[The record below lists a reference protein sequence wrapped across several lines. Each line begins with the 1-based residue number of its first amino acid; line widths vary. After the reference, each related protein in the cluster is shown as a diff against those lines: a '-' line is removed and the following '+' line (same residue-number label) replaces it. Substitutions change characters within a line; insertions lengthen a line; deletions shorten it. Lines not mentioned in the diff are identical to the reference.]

1 MLVLVNEYIS
11 VIHSLH
17 N

>member
-11 VIHSLH
+11 VIRSLH